1 MATYIFYMLCCKNK
15 DIKDFYI
22 GSSSNMRLRKIQH
35 KFHTTN
41 PNSLKRHQA
50 KYQAIIKNG
59 GYENWEYIELGNLDG
74 SKRTALE
81 HENILIRM
89 FQPSLNVRNATKN

>member
-1 MATYIFYMLCCKNK
+1 MSKYIFYMLCCKNK

-41 PNSLKRHQA
+41 PNSLKRHQL
-50 KYQAIIKNG
+50 KYKTIINNG
-59 GYENWEYIELGNLDG
+59 GYENWEYIELGNLEC
-74 SKRTALE
+74 SKQDAFH

-89 FQPSLNVRNATKN
+89 FQPSLNQRNATKN